1 MADEVYK
8 ILQSRLRR
16 NAQHTNCGDQPDC
29 DVCRKARNSM
39 SEDPNS
45 HAARKKARAV
55 PPGGEDP
62 LSHKII
68 EKRRR
73 DRMNSQL
80 ADLSHLIPSNYLKKG
95 RGRIE
100 KTEIV
105 EMAIKHIKHLHQ
117 LMDAQRNGASGAT
130 DESADGAADRSAT
143 TGSNWQ
149 CPQEVESFR
158 NGFNECTAEAIHFL
172 VDKESYPPE
181 NQLCTR
187 LVSHLN
193 RYLEQKNQEQQQ
205 QQPPPTPQQQQQPAP
220 QLQQEVVTH
229 DSDYSSFRS
238 EGSSATSSEVGS
250 AVSSAHSQTQGN
262 GQMNHQQR
270 NFQFR
275 HFPSTSSS
283 VSLSESQ
290 STSSGIKRRK
300 SEEVTGSYLKFKD
313 SIRERFG
320 KEFEQERH
328 STETPAVQQQQQ
340 QQRRSAESY
349 GSAAGNLE
357 STALSGSSRKRPG
370 RSSSEHFEDASNYHH
385 HHVHQ
390 SRVDHHHHVQTN
402 EYKSEK
408 KSVPIF
414 ALHPKGS
421 HYIPLEVS
429 DEVIK
434 PYLHLFDQG
443 SDLPLMLHPVT
454 ISVNFCGPV
463 RMASRQYPWPQKHKT
478 PDGSLTVSTIKEDKE

>member
-29 DVCRKARNSM
+29 DVHRNTL
-39 SEDPNS
+39 SEDTNS
-45 HAARKKARAV
+45 QSRKKTRVA
-55 PPGGEDP
+55 PPGAEDP

-117 LMDAQRNGASGAT
+117 LMDAQRAATSTSASGT
-130 DESADGAADRSAT
+130 NEESADAATADTKSST

-172 VDKESYPPE
+172 VDKESVPPE

-187 LVSHLN
+187 LVSHLK
-193 RYLEQKNQEQQQ
+193 RYLEQKGHEPPQQQQQ
-205 QQPPPTPQQQQQPAP
+205 QQP
-220 QLQQEVVTH
+220 EVVNV

-250 AVSSAHSQTQGN
+250 SISQNSTGN
-262 GQMNHQQR
+262 QQR
-270 NFQFR
+270 NFQYR
-275 HFPSTSSS
+275 HYPSSSSS
-283 VSLSESQ
+283 VSLSES
-290 STSSGIKRRK
+290 STTSSGIKRRK
-300 SEEVTGSYLKFKD
+300 SEEVTGATFKFKD

-320 KEFEQERH
+320 KEFEQDRT
-328 STETPAVQQQQQ
+328 SSMETP
-340 QQRRSAESY
+340 QRRSVESY
-349 GSAAGNLE
+349 GLTATSNPTMLE
-357 STALSGSSRKRPG
+357 SGSSRKRAG
-370 RSSSEHFEDASNYHH
+370 RSSSEHFEDTKNSLHYHNHPSSKDYKLNHSHH
-385 HHVHQ
+385 HHQ
-390 SRVDHHHHVQTN
+390 QLQTH
-402 EYKSEK
+402 EYKTEK

-429 DEVIK
+429 DEVVK
-434 PYLHLFDQG
+434 PYLHLFEPG

-463 RMASRQYPWPQKHKT
+463 RMASRQYSWPQRRT
-478 PDGSLTVSTIKEDKE
+478 TSDGSMTVNSIKEDNE